1 MAKKV
6 FEIALDEVG
15 YRVCKRP
22 NHAVHKFIHIF
33 NCLYSRQDG
42 QDARYS
48 TFGLNSQTPLSY
60 NVPRLCDVGRSAA
73 KANVPKAEERSDEA
87 HSLCY
92 VP

>member
-60 NVPRLCDVGRSAA
+60 NVSGA
-73 KANVPKAEERSDEA
+73 
-87 HSLCY
+87 
-92 VP
+92 